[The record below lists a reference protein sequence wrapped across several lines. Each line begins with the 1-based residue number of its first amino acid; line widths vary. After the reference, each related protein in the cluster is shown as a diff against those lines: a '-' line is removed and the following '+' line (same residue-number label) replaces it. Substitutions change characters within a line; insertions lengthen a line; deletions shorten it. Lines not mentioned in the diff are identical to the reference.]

1 MGDTAIEAVD
11 HHSATRPPP
20 AGGTTENS
28 AKTSVSVFVAVSVAS
43 FIVCLASFANRQI
56 DLGVGA
62 ASVTLLAAGAAMAW
76 RATEARRVRQVQR
89 DRGSTHH
96 LVVA

>member
-1 MGDTAIEAVD
+1 MGDTAIKTVD
-11 HHSATRPPP
+11 DHSATQQPV
-20 AGGTTENS
+20 GEMTENS
-28 AKTSVSVFVAVSVAS
+28 ATASVLLFVSVSVLS
-43 FIVCLASFANRQI
+43 FMVCLASFAIRQI

-89 DRGSTHH
+89 DWDSTHH
-96 LVVA
+96 ALVA